1 MEERFRWG
9 LGTCSKIFA
18 HVLTAMVS
26 FANEVIRPLDYTYS
40 VLPEE
45 LLEYTHFFDACIGV
59 MDNTHIEVI
68 VDE

>member
-1 MEERFRWG
+1 
-9 LGTCSKIFA
+9 
-18 HVLTAMVS
+18 MVS